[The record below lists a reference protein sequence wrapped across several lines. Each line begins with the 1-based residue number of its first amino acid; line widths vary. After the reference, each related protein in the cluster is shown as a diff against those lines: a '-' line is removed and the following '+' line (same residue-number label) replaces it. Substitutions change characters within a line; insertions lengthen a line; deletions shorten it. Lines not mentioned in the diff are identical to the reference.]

1 MVNELDI
8 KCALV
13 GVVDPALDAPM
24 ILLQAFIEAHPES
37 VAERSFFRP
46 PSSNAHAP
54 DTVKRESSN
63 RETS

>member
-24 ILLQAFIEAHPES
+24 ILLQAFIEAQPES
-37 VAERSFFRP
+37 VAELPTSRP
-46 PSSNAHAP
+46 PRLQCLRGGHSE
-54 DTVKRESSN
+54 RESSN
-63 RETS
+63 RKTS